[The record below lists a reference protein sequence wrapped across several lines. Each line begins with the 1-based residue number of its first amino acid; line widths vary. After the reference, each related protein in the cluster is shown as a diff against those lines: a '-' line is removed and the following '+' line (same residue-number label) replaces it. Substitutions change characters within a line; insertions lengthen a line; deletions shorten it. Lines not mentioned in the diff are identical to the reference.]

1 MHILYSW
8 SYNLFPK
15 LKRITNSLFDMIVLK
30 SIKIWKILKHFV
42 SNCLR
47 SYFQIYSG
55 CMYCRTHHQKREEVT
70 QPRWVEQIF
79 MNISSKIY
87 NFPYTSLEIFK
98 FHFYNFLYHRPSECQ
113 QWRQGFI
120 WGRSFFAPAPPVN
133 NLT

>member
-1 MHILYSW
+1 MHKQLI
-8 SYNLFPK
+8 YNLFPK

-30 SIKIWKILKHFV
+30 SIKIWKILKHFL

-98 FHFYNFLYHRPSECQ
+98 FHFYNFFYHPSAI
-113 QWRQGFI
+113 RMPTMKARIHLGPL
-120 WGRSFFAPAPPVN
+120 FFCSAAPPVN